1 MINASNKFG
10 TFEYKKNKG
19 ENAIKKKKKDKKH
32 KGKSGRI

>member
-10 TFEYKKNKG
+10 TFEYKKNKE
-19 ENAIKKKKKDKKH
+19 ENAIKKKKDKKH